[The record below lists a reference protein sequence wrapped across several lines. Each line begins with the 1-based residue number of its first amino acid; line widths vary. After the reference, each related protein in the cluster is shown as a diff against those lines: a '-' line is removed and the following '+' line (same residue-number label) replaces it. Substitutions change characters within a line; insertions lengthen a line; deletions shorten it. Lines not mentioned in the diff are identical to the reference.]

1 MKIIIAAVASLAMA
15 GSAFAAVPSTPDEKR
30 PSIKVKQLELAAGRN
45 RAGQVTTSKNSNEPS
60 NGRTF
65 R

>member
-1 MKIIIAAVASLAMA
+1 MKIVIAAVASLAMA
-15 GSAFAAVPSTPDEKR
+15 GSAFAAVPSTSDERR
-30 PSIKVKQLELAAGRN
+30 PSIKVKQLELAAGKN
-45 RAGQVTTSKNSNEPS
+45 RPGQVTTSSDKIS